1 MLSVCWRYENCYKE
15 IVLFFIELSAVKEAV
30 IFLAVAAA
38 CSFVFSELPGHKWV
52 FCDYDSNAWQ

>member
-1 MLSVCWRYENCYKE
+1 MKIVIKK
-15 IVLFFIELSAVKEAV
+15 IVLFIELSAVKETV

-52 FCDYDSNAWQ
+52 FCDYDSNAWH